1 MFFVSNLNLS
11 LMFKISRP
19 LKSLLVFII
28 DIVFC
33 VLSVWISFF
42 LSLGQIHTNQFDI
55 FSSITLVTYLSIGLA
70 LPVFYVFGFYKIIYR
85 YTGIETAITIAKA
98 MLAYLLF
105 FIFIIYLTRLNGVPF
120 TIGLIDPMVL
130 FYFIGGSRIFA
141 RCVMSEMQKSSK
153 SGNNQKNVLIYGAG
167 SAGRQ
172 LSAAILNGHELNL
185 VGFLDDNSQLH
196 GHFINGLSIFDPAK
210 LDIVIKEYKV
220 TELLLAIPS
229 ITGQRR
235 NQILDK
241 LSQHQIKVLTL
252 PGLSDIAS
260 GRITLKDVLELD
272 VDDLLGREVITPFE
286 SLLNKNVYQKAVL
299 VTGAGGSIGSE
310 LCRQIVRLN
319 PTFLLVLD
327 NSEVA
332 LYQIHTEL
340 EIYLNKFKSSLNHDQ
355 YLVLPRIIPLVGS
368 VIDEA
373 RIDAIIRTWKPDTV
387 YHAAAYKHVP
397 MVEENV
403 VEGLRN
409 NVWGTWVCANA
420 SLNHG
425 VSNFV
430 LISTDK
436 AVRPTNIMGASK
448 RLAELLLQALA
459 SDVGNNENISGHQ
472 SIPTIFSMVRFGNV
486 LGSSGSVVPLF
497 KEQIKN
503 GGPITLTDINVTRYF
518 MSIPEAAQL
527 VLQAGSMSSGGEVF
541 VLDMGQPVRIYDL
554 AIRMVELSGLKI
566 KTEED
571 PDGDIEVKVIG
582 LRSGEKLYEEL
593 LIGNDPSPTV
603 HPRIL
608 KAKEHY
614 VQLNE
619 IKQKLNEINR
629 LMACNDILS
638 IQKILSQLVEGYS
651 ANNDI
656 VDHIFVNSH

>member
-1 MFFVSNLNLS
+1 MKVFQIQHFPS
-11 LMFKISRP
+11 LLKIPRP
-19 LKSLLVFII
+19 LKSGLVFII
-28 DIVFC
+28 DIIFC
-33 VLSVWISFF
+33 VLSAWISFY
-42 LSLGQIHTNQFDI
+42 LRLGQIHSNQFHI
-55 FSSITLVTYLSIGLA
+55 ISSTMLVTYLSIGLA
-70 LPVFYVFGFYKIIYR
+70 IPVFFIFGFYKIIYR
-85 YTGIETAITIAKA
+85 YTGIETARTIAKA
-98 MLAYLLF
+98 MLTYLLL
-105 FIFIIYLTRLNGVPF
+105 FIFILYLSKFDGVPF

-130 FYFIGGSRIFA
+130 FCFIGGSRIFA
-141 RCVMSEMQKSSK
+141 RCVMSDRHQSI
-153 SGNNQKNVLIYGAG
+153 GVRINQSNILIYGAG
-167 SAGRQ
+167 RAGRQ
-172 LSAAILNGHELNL
+172 LSAAILNGQELNL
-185 VGFLDDNSQLH
+185 IGFLDDNTKLH
-196 GHFINGLSIFDPAK
+196 GHFIDGLSIFDPAK
-210 LDIVIKEYKV
+210 LDIVIKEHKV
-220 TELLLAIPS
+220 REILLAIPS
-229 ITGQRR
+229 VTRQRR

-241 LSQHQIKVLTL
+241 LSQYQITVRTL
-252 PGLSDIAS
+252 PGLSDIAT

-272 VDDLLGREVITPFE
+272 VDDLLGREVITPIQ

-310 LCRQIVRLN
+310 LCRQIIKLN

-340 EIYLNKFKSSLNHDQ
+340 ETSLNKFKSSLNRDQ
-355 YLVLPRIIPLVGS
+355 YLVLPRIIPLLAS

-373 RIDAIIRTWKPDTV
+373 RIDTIMKTWKPDTV
-387 YHAAAYKHVP
+387 FHAAAYKHVP
-397 MVEENV
+397 MVEHNV

-409 NVWGTWVCANA
+409 NVLGTWVFANA
-420 SLNHG
+420 SLTHG

-459 SDVGNNENISGHQ
+459 SDLGNNEHVSRHQ
-472 SIPTIFSMVRFGNV
+472 LNPTIFSMVRFGNV

-527 VLQAGSMSSGGEVF
+527 VLQAGSMSFGGEVF

-554 AIRMVELSGLKI
+554 ASRMVELSGLKL
-566 KTEED
+566 KTQEE
-571 PDGDIEVKVIG
+571 PDGDIEVKVTG

-593 LIGNDPSPTV
+593 LIGNNPSPTV

-608 KAKEHY
+608 KAKEDFF
-614 VQLNE
+614 QLNE
-619 IKQKLNEINR
+619 IKQKLEELNR

-638 IQKILSQLVEGYS
+638 IQRLISQLVEGYS
-651 ANNDI
+651 ANNEI
-656 VDHIFVNSH
+656 VDYVFVNYQ